1 MKIKALILL
10 LALSVALSLL
20 YGCGSQH
27 DSPTESV
34 SGAEESTSSQEESQN
49 KSETESES
57 KPESESETETEGEP
71 DNLISD
77 GIDPGKVAGFFAY
90 AEDAEYFIRSDMQ
103 AGYYSTTYTTEGD
116 TILFSDGRT
125 LPMTYSEYVYSEEK
139 GVYETVINGR
149 NYALFEY
156 VDTDGSMV
164 QCLQCVDI
172 IEGYE
177 YTSFLL
183 YHPEIGSGEIYL
195 GFVYTE
201 NDGEYTLTY
210 LDGYVET
217 IKVTY
222 NNEEDRYETA
232 E

>member
-20 YGCGSQH
+20 CGCGSQP

-49 KSETESES
+49 KSEND
-57 KPESESETETEGEP
+57 SESEPENDSETEF
-71 DNLISD
+71 DSLISD

-172 IEGYE
+172 FEGYE

-183 YHPEIGSGEIYL
+183 YHPEIGSGEISL

-217 IKVTY
+217 IKVIY
-222 NNEEDRYETA
+222 NNEEERYETA